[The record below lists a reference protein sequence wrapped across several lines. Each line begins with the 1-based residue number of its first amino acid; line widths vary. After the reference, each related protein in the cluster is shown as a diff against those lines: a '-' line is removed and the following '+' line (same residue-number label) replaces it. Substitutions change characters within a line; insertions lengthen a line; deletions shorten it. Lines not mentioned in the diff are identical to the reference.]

1 MIATNEAFTCQ
12 AQMYAYTTCT
22 CMIKQNVRFK
32 FVYMYMKTTE
42 FEIAKHIFC
51 TNNRNEISKPWYNI
65 NTVFFLLSTL

>member
-12 AQMYAYTTCT
+12 AQMYAYTT

-42 FEIAKHIFC
+42 FENAKHIFC
-51 TNNRNEISKPWYNI
+51 TYNRNEISKHGTI
-65 NTVFFLLSTL
+65 